1 MPPVD
6 SAQGNCL
13 ALDIGGTK
21 AEAAVVRP
29 SGEILV
35 RERVAV
41 AEAGDHL
48 FEDIS
53 SLVGSLQ
60 QRFAVAT
67 LGVACAGPM
76 ARGGEWV
83 SPLNIPQ
90 WRKFPLA
97 SELARVTGLPTAV
110 EGDVR
115 ALALAEGAFG
125 AAKDLRNYASLVVS
139 TGVGGALVLDGH
151 LLDGDS
157 GNGGHLGHVNVV
169 PDGRQCSC
177 GARGCLEAHAS
188 GWAIAEQTGAS
199 PAAASAEVR
208 RETAVYVGRGI
219 GTLAS
224 VLDFNHCF
232 VAGSVALGFGDEFF
246 ATATATARSFATM
259 HYSEELVITR
269 SGLGDTGPLL
279 GAALVGWRGA
289 P

>member
-1 MPPVD
+1 MTVGHSP
-6 SAQGNCL
+6 SANCL

-21 AEAAVVRP
+21 AEASVVSP
-29 SGEILV
+29 TGELLA
-35 RERVAV
+35 RERVSV
-41 AEAGDHL
+41 AEAGHHL
-48 FEDIS
+48 FDDITSLLS
-53 SLVGSLQ
+53 SLQ
-60 QRFAVAT
+60 DRFSVES

-90 WRKFPLA
+90 WRQFPLA
-97 SELARVTGLPTAV
+97 AELARSTGLPTAV

-115 ALALAEGAFG
+115 AIALAEGVFG
-125 AAKDLRNYASLVVS
+125 AATKLKNYASLVVS
-139 TGVGGALVLDGH
+139 TGVGGALVLDGR

-157 GNGGHLGHVNVV
+157 GNGGHLGHINVV

-177 GARGCLEAHAS
+177 GAKGCLEAHAS

-199 PAAASAEVR
+199 PADASPEVR
-208 RETAVYVGRGI
+208 HQTAVYVGRGL

-232 VAGSVALGFGDEFF
+232 VAGSVALGYGDDFF
-246 ATATATARSFATM
+246 TTATTTARSMATM
-259 HYSEELVITR
+259 HYSTSLVIAP

-279 GAALVGWRGA
+279 GAALVGWRGRS
-289 P
+289 